1 MEDFKMQ
8 TQKRFKLS
16 LWIVS
21 GLILLIGIIQIFSF
35 LPGQLEA
42 MKQAATQGVAG
53 QQISNFFW
61 QQVIPQLLSYVMST
75 VAFIGILFS
84 ISMLYEKVDYLVTQ
98 KITTQKQLSYASQ
111 QQQEN
116 DMDTLFDDFE
126 IVEDENK

>member
-1 MEDFKMQ
+1 MQ

-42 MKQAATQGVAG
+42 MKQAAAQGVAT

-84 ISMLYEKVDYLVTQ
+84 IGMLYEKVDYMVTQ
-98 KITTQKQLSYASQ
+98 KVTTQKQLPYASQ

>member
-1 MEDFKMQ
+1 MQ

-42 MKQAATQGVAG
+42 MKQAAAQGVAA

-84 ISMLYEKVDYLVTQ
+84 IGMLYEKVDYMVTQ
-98 KITTQKQLSYASQ
+98 KVTTQKQLPYASQ

>member
-42 MKQAATQGVAG
+42 MKQAAAQGVAT

-84 ISMLYEKVDYLVTQ
+84 ISMLYEKVDSMVTQ
-98 KITTQKQLSYASQ
+98 KVTTQKQLPYASQ

-116 DMDTLFDDFE
+116 DRDTLFDDFE

>member
-1 MEDFKMQ
+1 MQ

-42 MKQAATQGVAG
+42 MKQAAAQGVAT

-84 ISMLYEKVDYLVTQ
+84 ISMLYEKVDSMVTQ
-98 KITTQKQLSYASQ
+98 KVTTQKQLPYASQ

-116 DMDTLFDDFE
+116 DRDTLFDDFE

>member
-1 MEDFKMQ
+1 MQ

-42 MKQAATQGVAG
+42 MKQAAAQGVAA

-84 ISMLYEKVDYLVTQ
+84 IGMLYEKVDYLVTQ
-98 KITTQKQLSYASQ
+98 KITTQKQLPYASQ

>member
-1 MEDFKMQ
+1 MQ

-42 MKQAATQGVAG
+42 MKQAAAQGVAT

-84 ISMLYEKVDYLVTQ
+84 IGMLYEKVDYMVTQ
-98 KITTQKQLSYASQ
+98 KVTTQKQLPYASQ

-126 IVEDENK
+126 IVEGENK

>member
-1 MEDFKMQ
+1 MQ

-42 MKQAATQGVAG
+42 MKQAAAQGVAT

-84 ISMLYEKVDYLVTQ
+84 IGMLYEKVDYMVTQ
-98 KITTQKQLSYASQ
+98 KVTTQKQLPYASQ

-116 DMDTLFDDFE
+116 DRDTLFDDFE

>member
-1 MEDFKMQ
+1 MQ

-42 MKQAATQGVAG
+42 MKQAAAQGVAT

-61 QQVIPQLLSYVMST
+61 QQVIPQLLSHVMST

-84 ISMLYEKVDYLVTQ
+84 IGMLYEKVDYMVTQ
-98 KITTQKQLSYASQ
+98 KVTTQKQLPYASQ